1 MNGIF
6 RNIAVDY
13 LRLSRLMHPESDE
26 GRPGRSAV
34 APTIHNVPRY
44 WTSWLGRHSVSD
56 CKSTGY
62 CEIFTLFK
70 KKLLQTRVQLYQYN
84 LKQNQSNQI
93 SCLLID
99 YCKAPIL

>member
-6 RNIAVDY
+6 RNIALDY

-26 GRPGRSAV
+26 GSSAA

-56 CKSTGY
+56 CKSTG
-62 CEIFTLFK
+62 C
-70 KKLLQTRVQLYQYN
+70 
-84 LKQNQSNQI
+84 
-93 SCLLID
+93 
-99 YCKAPIL
+99 